1 MALSIKS
8 KAVMVSS
15 QTGAVQ
21 RYFAAHLL
29 QHVAGGLLQLGQLFS
44 FGLQDAL
51 VVHVGDL

>member
-1 MALSIKS
+1 
-8 KAVMVSS
+8 MVSS